1 MELESPFA
9 TVLGE
14 TWAMNGP
21 CHISSIYGGNL
32 SIICQI
38 V

>member
-21 CHISSIYGGNL
+21 RYISGICDGNL

-38 V
+38 A